1 MKVIQVCS
9 NRKKVKNIPQVDIL
23 LWAASI
29 CAYKNLGYKVKL
41 YCAEGDLEFL
51 YENHLYEL
59 YDEVDSNLLTNNE
72 QLARVN
78 EDVFWACRKIE
89 AIWNEFDLGEE
100 FFYSDNDI
108 LMFNPIN
115 FNYDLVVWSPEN
127 HASSGSIYIDW
138 QYLGKPKDYI
148 LPEWLVSVNDAYNC
162 GILYFRNKELYADYR
177 NEFYKYVIGND
188 GVVDFAGERRLNDYN
203 VINVQMCNAEQRIL
217 KGWAHHYN
225 LSVGMIMNSKSRGL
239 CPYGHHYFW
248 YRAAWRIR
256 GVLLET
262 VYINMINK
270 CKQILE
276 PYHLEYFLNKRY
288 SLTKYE

>member
-41 YCAEGDLEFL
+41 YCAEGDLDFL

-59 YDEVDSNLLTNNE
+59 YDEVDSILLTNNE
-72 QLARVN
+72 QLAKVDEN
-78 EDVFWACRKIE
+78 IFWACRKIE

-108 LMFNPIN
+108 LMFNPID
-115 FNYDLVVWSPEN
+115 FNYDLVIWSPEN

-138 QYLGKPKDYI
+138 QYLGKPQGYA
-148 LPEWLVSVNDAYNC
+148 LPEWLINVNDAYNC
-162 GILYFRNKELYADYR
+162 GILYFRSKALYADYR
-177 NEFYKYVIGND
+177 NEFYKYVIGNK
-188 GVVDFAGERRLNDYN
+188 GTVDFAGERLLNNYN

-217 KGWAHHYN
+217 KGWANYRN
-225 LSVGMIMNSKSRGL
+225 LSVGMIMTSKSRGL

-276 PYHLEYFLNKRY
+276 SYHLEYFLNKRY